1 MAQGYDITGI
11 GPGFGDGSGGG
22 SGSYTEIVA
31 AAGAQAVGSIH
42 GWSLQ
47 NTFAGLSTVYIRF
60 GSAVDATPYIAINLA
75 ENETVTQVFEGGITL
90 DDGYHLTV
98 ELGTVDGIIYAR

>member
-1 MAQGYDITGI
+1 MQGYDIDGI
-11 GPGFGDGSGGG
+11 GPGDGEGGGG
-22 SGSYTEIVA
+22 SGSYVEKTA
-31 AAGAQAVGSIH
+31 AAGAQAVEAIY

-47 NTFAGLSTVYIRF
+47 NTFAGLSTVYIRL

-75 ENETVTQVFEGGITL
+75 ENETVTQIFPAGIRL

-98 ELGTVDGIIYAR
+98 EAGTVDGIIYTR

>member
-11 GPGFGDGSGGG
+11 GPGFGDGGGAG
-22 SGSYTEIVA
+22 GAYTEVAA
-31 AAGAQAVGSIH
+31 AAGAQAVAAVH

-47 NTFAGLSTVYIRF
+47 NTFAGLSTVYIRL

-75 ENETVTQVFEGGITL
+75 ENETVTQIFEGGINL

-98 ELGTVDGIIYAR
+98 EVGTVDGIIYTR

>member
-1 MAQGYDITGI
+1 MTGYDINGI
-11 GPGFGDGSGGG
+11 GPGFGDGAGG
-22 SGSYTEIVA
+22 SGAYTEVTA
-31 AAGAQAVGSIH
+31 VAGAQAVDSIH

-47 NTFAGLSTVYIRF
+47 NTNAGLSTIYIRL

-75 ENETVTQVFEGGITL
+75 ENETTTQIFPSGIVL

-98 ELGTVDGIIYAR
+98 EAGTVDGIIYTR